1 MLTELVKRQPNP
13 RVVRWAEL
21 QPLPL
26 DVSVVTVEEIHFG
39 LASRPNAEIRGW
51 FETFFEESCRILE
64 ITELI
69 AVGAGTLRGA
79 LRKQGRKV
87 FAVDPSASEIEG
99 DKAYPDLASL
109 PEKVEAVVLEVPKQ
123 ETEAWV
129 RQAADAGIRD
139 VWIHMTRETPEAVAL
154 AKQRG
159 LNVLT
164 GTCAVMY
171 VTPGFTY
178 HTLHK
183 WVNQLTR
190 QY

>member
-1 MLTELVKRQPNP
+1 MPSEYEKFWTHESFAVVGHTAKRGFPKLTY
-13 RVVRWAEL
+13 
-21 QPLPL
+21 
-26 DVSVVTVEEIHFG
+26 S
-39 LASRPNAEIRGW
+39 
-51 FETFFEESCRILE
+51 
-64 ITELI
+64 
-69 AVGAGTLRGA
+69 A
-79 LRKQGRKV
+79 LRRQGRKV

-109 PEKVEAVVLEVPKQ
+109 PEKVEAVVLEVPKE

-171 VTPGFTY
+171 LQGGF
-178 HTLHK
+178 HKIHK
-183 WVNQLTR
+183 WINKLVGK
-190 QY
+190 Y